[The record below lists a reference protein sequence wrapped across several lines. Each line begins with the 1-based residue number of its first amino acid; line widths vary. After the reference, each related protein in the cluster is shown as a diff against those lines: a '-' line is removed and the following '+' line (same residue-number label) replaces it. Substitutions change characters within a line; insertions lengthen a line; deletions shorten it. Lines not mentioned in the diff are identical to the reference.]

1 MIQNQHELVFCK
13 VDETTND
20 KMATNSAHKRATDK
34 NGVPKEAQDNGL
46 SASISYGR
54 QTPPRR
60 PSGQKGDIS
69 HAQWDIS
76 RQKNG
81 DN

>member
-1 MIQNQHELVFCK
+1 
-13 VDETTND
+13 
-20 KMATNSAHKRATDK
+20 MATNSAHKRATDK

-54 QTPPRR
+54 QIPPRR

-76 RQKNG
+76 GQKNG